1 MVGFGMQH
9 IATNLLSGLLLV
21 IQRPMRVDWK
31 ISVAGHTGR
40 VKGIDSRYVILEE
53 DEGYLILIPSFK
65 VYSSD
70 IKAILFYMLLPRE
83 IILNLLFYL
92 LKGSITIRRY

>member
-1 MVGFGMQH
+1 
-9 IATNLLSGLLLV
+9 
-21 IQRPMRVDWK
+21 MRVDWK

-70 IKAILFYMLLPRE
+70 IKASLLHASE
-83 IILNLLFYL
+83 ILNLPFCL

>member
-1 MVGFGMQH
+1 MVLGFVIGFGMQH

-21 IQRPMRVDWK
+21 LQRPMRVGWK

-40 VKGIDSRYVILEE
+40 VKGIDTKYVILEE
-53 DEGYLILIPSFK
+53 DEGCLILIPSFK

-70 IKAILFYMLLPRE
+70 IKARADTE
-83 IILNLLFYL
+83 HDR
-92 LKGSITIRRY
+92 S